1 VELEMEK
8 ASAHQP
14 VSRVVAFAVAVLFA
28 VVPSAIVLA
37 LLPGDRPNWAF
48 VTVAAAFLCGS
59 LLLFYGAWLWY
70 GPTAR
75 RLRLAGFALI
85 LLAAL
90 ATLSFAFVLVPLA
103 LLAAFSLRRHDRE
116 SLRPAA

>member
-1 VELEMEK
+1 MEK
-8 ASAHQP
+8 ASPDWP
-14 VSRVVAFAVAVLFA
+14 VSRVVAFAVALLFA
-28 VVPSAIVLA
+28 VAPSAIVLA
-37 LLPGDRPNWAF
+37 LLPGDRPSWAF
-48 VTVAAAFLCGS
+48 IMVALLFLCGS

-75 RLRLAGFALI
+75 RLRLAGFTLL

-90 ATLSFAFVLVPLA
+90 ATVSFAFVLVPLA

-116 SLRPAA
+116 TLTPVR